1 MTVRGTGRGRRL
13 GLTRDKVIDAAV
25 TMIDR
30 DGPDSFSLRKLAAEL
45 DIENMSLYS
54 HVPNKDALLDGVAEV
69 LLARIEFPRTDS
81 DPDTDP
87 GPDSDPDT
95 GSSTDTGGGDVNGA
109 WQDRIRAHAAAFRA
123 AAQRHPKAFPLVLT
137 RPTQSPAALE
147 AIGSTLATITGL
159 GLSPEEMVHVL
170 RSYTAFIVGTLM
182 RELGYALHL
191 GTTDPDEIQQRV
203 DAITSTGAP
212 LLADVAPYLA
222 TSDHDV
228 EFHYGL
234 ELLIA
239 GLAART
245 GLPYDGGPSKPRP
258 PAGLG
263 GDSAAPSS

>member
-13 GLTRDKVIDAAV
+13 GLTREKVIAAAV

-81 DPDTDP
+81 DPDT
-87 GPDSDPDT
+87 GSGSD
-95 GSSTDTGGGDVNGA
+95 NGT
-109 WQDRIRAHAAAFRA
+109 WQDRIRAHATAFRA
-123 AAQRHPKAFPLVLT
+123 AAKRHPKAFPLVLT

-147 AIGSTLATITGL
+147 AIGSTLATITEL

-222 TSDHDV
+222 TSDHDA

-245 GLPYDGGPSKPRP
+245 GVPYDGGPPNPRP
-258 PAGLG
+258 QTGLG
-263 GDSAAPSS
+263 GDRAEPAS

>member
-13 GLTRDKVIDAAV
+13 GLTRDKVIAAAV

-69 LLARIEFPRTDS
+69 LLARIEFPRTD
-81 DPDTDP
+81 TDS
-87 GPDSDPDT
+87 GTAIGSGTNT
-95 GSSTDTGGGDVNGA
+95 GTGT

-123 AAQRHPKAFPLVLT
+123 AAKRHPKAFPLVLT

-147 AIGSTLATITGL
+147 AIGSTLATVTEL

-191 GTTDPDEIQQRV
+191 GTTDPDRIQQRV
-203 DAITSTGAP
+203 DDITSTGDP

-245 GLPYDGGPSKPRP
+245 GVPYDGGPSKPRP
-258 PAGLG
+258 TSGLG
-263 GDSAAPSS
+263 GDSAEAAS

>member
-1 MTVRGTGRGRRL
+1 MTVRGTGRGRRV
-13 GLTRDKVIDAAV
+13 GLTRDKVIAAAV

-30 DGPDSFSLRKLAAEL
+30 DGPDAFSLRRLAAEL

-54 HVPNKDALLDGVAEV
+54 HVPNKDALLDGVAEI
-69 LLARIEFPRTDS
+69 LLARIEFPRTGSDADGDS
-81 DPDTDP
+81 
-87 GPDSDPDT
+87 G
-95 GSSTDTGGGDVNGA
+95 TDTGGGSGS

-123 AAQRHPKAFPLVLT
+123 AAKRHPKAFPLVLT
-137 RPTQSPAALE
+137 RPTRSPAALE
-147 AIGSTLATITGL
+147 AIGSTLATITEL
-159 GLSPEEMVHVL
+159 NLAPEEMVHVL

-191 GTTDPDEIQQRV
+191 GTTDPERIQQRV
-203 DAITSTGAP
+203 DELTSTGAP

-245 GLPYDGGPSKPRP
+245 GVPYDGGPSEPRP
-258 PAGLG
+258 PTGLG
-263 GDSAAPSS
+263 GDSAETAF

>member
-13 GLTRDKVIDAAV
+13 GLTREKVIAAAV

-81 DPDTDP
+81 DPD
-87 GPDSDPDT
+87 PDT
-95 GSSTDTGGGDVNGA
+95 GSDNGT

-123 AAQRHPKAFPLVLT
+123 AAKRHPKAFPLVLT

-147 AIGSTLATITGL
+147 AIGSTLATITEL

-191 GTTDPDEIQQRV
+191 GTTDPDEVQQRV

-212 LLADVAPYLA
+212 LLAAVAPYLA

-245 GLPYDGGPSKPRP
+245 GVPYDGGPPNPRP
-258 PAGLG
+258 QTGLG
-263 GDSAAPSS
+263 GDRAEPAS